1 MRQSISLE
9 KYVGFSKSVYKKKRE
24 KFNAFDSLNYLF
36 LAILSLI
43 CFFPIV
49 YELLLSIAS
58 KEDYLNSN
66 ILVIPRHL
74 NFDNYI
80 YIFGQGKVGPA
91 LLVSL
96 LTTVAGTI
104 YAMILTSFGAYAFT
118 RKRVPGIKV
127 IFALIIFTMFFGGG
141 IIPFYLTVKGV
152 IGLNNLWC
160 LIVPFGLNSFNLII
174 LKNFFSQVPY
184 EVIESARLEGASEFT
199 ILFRIVVPLSK
210 PGLSTILLWY
220 VISFWDA
227 WYWPSFFLSSAE
239 ELYPLALVLRNLIQ
253 SYDGSNPIKDD
264 VIIDGGNLY
273 SLGTN
278 AATIMISVIPILIFY
293 PFLHKYFTKGQLAGS
308 IKG

>member
-1 MRQSISLE
+1 MKQSITLE
-9 KYVGFSKSVYKKKRE
+9 KYVGFSRSVYKKKRN
-24 KFNAFDSLNYLF
+24 KFSVFDSFNYF
-36 LAILSLI
+36 LLGLLCLV

-66 ILVIPRHL
+66 ILVIPKHL

-96 LTTVAGTI
+96 FTTIVGTI
-104 YAMILTSFGAYAFT
+104 YAMVLTSFGAYAFT

-199 ILFRIVVPLSK
+199 ILFRIVIPLSK
-210 PGLSTILLWY
+210 PGLATILLWY

-253 SYDGSNPIKDD
+253 AYDGSNPVQDG

-293 PFLHKYFTKGQLAGS
+293 PFLQKYFTKGQLAGS